1 MAARLTINKRQLAE
15 RLGDDFKVSWVE
27 DQCRKRRI
35 PHLLI
40 AGQYA
45 FTEQHVAEILAMH
58 ERRPAEEQPAAAP
71 APAPTPALQ
80 RRTRASRPLP
90 TIPSGTAP
98 LRDRGLPTH
107 RLRRDA
113 S

>member
-1 MAARLTINKRQLAE
+1 MAERLTINKRQLAE
-15 RLGDDFKVSWVE
+15 RLGDDFKVSWIE

-45 FTEQHVAEILAMH
+45 FTEDHVRQILAMH
-58 ERRPAEEQPAAAP
+58 ERRPAEELPPAS
-71 APAPTPALQ
+71 PTPASTPAPQ
-80 RRTRASRPLP
+80 RRTRVARPLP
-90 TIPSGTAP
+90 TIPTGTAP

>member
-1 MAARLTINKRQLAE
+1 MAERLTINKRQLAE
-15 RLGDDFKVSWVE
+15 LLGEDFKVSWIE
-27 DQCRKRRI
+27 DKCRTRQI

-45 FTEQHVAEILAMH
+45 FTEGHVQEILAMH

-71 APAPTPALQ
+71 APAPTSAPQ

-90 TIPSGTAP
+90 TIPTGTAP